1 MRVPVSIL
9 LTLATLSCVPDYAD
23 VPTKM
28 VGVGYNPEEI
38 GPAPTPY
45 GGVVEYSW
53 VNFAGGGLS
62 LALMGL
68 GSFDE
73 VGPALV
79 GYAPPYA
86 AVYGFSYVFDTR
98 LDAADSLGGVT
109 SVPPDSEDTC
119 YTTFDATGPI
129 GSFKTV
135 DVGSW
140 MKFATEDGTGG
151 VTLDRLPAEY
161 PGNPQDL
168 FIYYSVI
175 DYWAAQPVYGLVPG
189 ESGDPADMERVLVR
203 TRNFPFG
210 EEVTFSFPG
219 GLAGAEAPVASLP
232 RPSASAQNGNT
243 SLYLPGAPGG
253 VRLSWNG
260 PRYDAYGH
268 PLADAGTQASCL
280 AFAALPDAP
289 VTAADCDGAD
299 VPADSAGI
307 QGQMYT
313 GPWDAEDG
321 TVSFE
326 WTPGSGTGDEYV
338 SLAIRFLGPVD
349 MNDPNLL
356 ERVVSVESSR
366 PVENAWD
373 DLQSGAQ
380 ASIPPERE
388 PGLGRRAPT
397 ACEDPSHSEW
407 VFDDSYLTADGDLV
421 PTMRGDPF
429 NNVAEVTCRL
439 KDDGSF
445 ALTKQMVAE
454 AQAYAQRRGAQ
465 GAVFYFARSTDTPA
479 QVPPAKDQYN
489 QRLDISPIK
498 LTSRAV
504 DIGRFWYEEGTE

>member
-1 MRVPVSIL
+1 MRASASIL
-9 LTLATLSCVPDYAD
+9 LTLGALSCAPDYAD
-23 VPTKM
+23 APTKL

-73 VGPALV
+73 VGPSMV

-86 AVYGFSYVFDTR
+86 AVYGFSYIFDTK
-98 LDAADSLGGVT
+98 LEAADSLGGVT
-109 SVPPDSEDTC
+109 SVPPETDDTC

-140 MKFATEDGTGG
+140 MKFSTEDGTGG
-151 VTLDRLPAEY
+151 VTLARLPEDY
-161 PGNPQDL
+161 PPNPQDL

-175 DYWAAQPVYGLVPG
+175 DYWSAEPIYGLVPG
-189 ESGDPADMERVLVR
+189 GSEDPADMDRVLVR

-210 EEVTFSFPG
+210 EQVTFSFPG
-219 GLAGAEAPVASLP
+219 GLAGVETPVASLP
-232 RPSASAQNGNT
+232 RPSASAAKGNT
-243 SLYLPGAPGG
+243 SFPLPTAPGG
-253 VRLSWNG
+253 VMVEWNG

-268 PLADAGTQASCL
+268 ALETGAQTACL
-280 AFAALPDAP
+280 SYVAPPDAP
-289 VTAADCDGAD
+289 SEAPDCDGAD
-299 VPADSAGI
+299 IPASNTGL

-313 GPWDAEDG
+313 GPWDTEDG
-321 TVSFE
+321 NVTFH
-326 WTPGSGTGDEYV
+326 WTPGTTNPDEYV

-356 ERVVSVESSR
+356 ERVVTVESSR
-366 PVENAWD
+366 PVQNAWD
-373 DLQSGAQ
+373 DAQTGAQ
-380 ASIPPERE
+380 ASIPPDRE

-397 ACEDPSHSEW
+397 ACEDPAKSEW
-407 VFDDSYLTADGDLV
+407 VFDDAYLTADGDLA
-421 PTMRGDPF
+421 PWMRGDPF

-445 ALTKQMVAE
+445 TLSNQVLAE
-454 AQAYAQRRGAQ
+454 ARAYAQRRGAQ

-489 QRLDISPIK
+489 QRLEISPIK